1 MFQKNSIAGRVAIG
15 KTCGFLLGGVAF
27 VMLPLLG
34 AETSTL
40 FNLGIWL
47 LSILMGITIGLVG
60 VFAVHPVFG
69 FRLPFYV
76 RGAVVGASFFLLL
89 PLLAM
94 SEMAGLMQLEFVQW
108 FGLTSPWWVVL
119 EGAVWG
125 TLIGWLATMWG
136 GEGPLPVQ

>member
-1 MFQKNSIAGRVAIG
+1 MFSIHSIFGRVAISKSIG
-15 KTCGFLLGGVAF
+15 AVLGGVAF
-27 VMLPLLG
+27 FGLPLLG
-34 AETSTL
+34 AESSTL

-47 LSILMGITIGLVG
+47 LTILMGAMIGFIG
-60 VFAVHPVFG
+60 IMTVHPLFN

-94 SEMAGLMQLEFVQW
+94 DQMNAFMQLEIVQW
-108 FGLTSPWWVVL
+108 FGLVSPWWVVL

-125 TLIGWLATMWG
+125 IILSGITTAIC
-136 GEGPLPVQ
+136 GEGDLPVS